1 MALYTVALKNEISFA
16 PENETAEILQNVRH
30 ILNTRIGT
38 APLQR
43 GFGISWEHLDKPRR
57 VAEVLMRSAIVEAVE
72 SFEPRA
78 KVVSVQFKNGLEDE
92 LDGVLHYAV
101 TVAIGEEE

>member
-1 MALYTVALKNEISFA
+1 MAFYTIALKNEISFA
-16 PENETAEILQNVRH
+16 PADETEEILQNVRH